1 MSVRSNP
8 TNAALSEPDDRPVG
22 IADQEESGEPSE
34 MGTMPDEH
42 EIVRLG
48 PKAFE
53 PDRRVVVGSK
63 CIGWFDVDV
72 EQSTPGL
79 GRLAGPRLA
88 RMQHPGRP
96 HSELRD
102 RVMRHSGYVL
112 DTLVGER
119 PFRVLVLGL
128 GLPVLNQVELH
139 PDQARARALG
149 QHRQTRRVT

>member
-1 MSVRSNP
+1 
-8 TNAALSEPDDRPVG
+8 
-22 IADQEESGEPSE
+22 
-34 MGTMPDEH
+34 MPDEH

-53 PDRRVVVGSK
+53 PDRRVIVGSK
-63 CIGWFDVDV
+63 RIDLFDVDV
-72 EQSTPGL
+72 EQSTPSL

-96 HSELRD
+96 HSEPRD
-102 RVMRHSGYVL
+102 RVMRHTGYIL

-139 PDQARARALG
+139 TDEGRAR
-149 QHRQTRRVT
+149 